1 VEAATILKALT
12 ALTAVIYLGFTALAY
27 KILPSFIVF
36 ENIVWAALYIVAL
49 AVLHYRGSAIPLVA
63 IAAFNAGRVSDA
75 IVTSTGGLGRLAL
88 EHTPLFTLLLV
99 LAILAAYVEL
109 SRG

>member
-1 VEAATILKALT
+1 VDAATILKVLTLLT
-12 ALTAVIYLGFTALAY
+12 AAVYIGFTALAY
-27 KILPSFIVF
+27 KTLPPFIVF
-36 ENIVWAALYIVAL
+36 ENIVWAALYIAAL
-49 AVLHYRGSAIPLVA
+49 AVLHYKGSALPLVA

-75 IVTSTGGLGRLAL
+75 IVTSTGELGRLAL